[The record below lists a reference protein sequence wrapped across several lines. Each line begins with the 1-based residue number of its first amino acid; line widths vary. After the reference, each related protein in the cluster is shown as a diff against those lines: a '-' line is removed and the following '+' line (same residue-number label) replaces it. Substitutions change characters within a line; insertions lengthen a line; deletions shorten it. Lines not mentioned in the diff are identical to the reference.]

1 MNKYIAV
8 EIGGTKQ
15 QIAIGTADGKI
26 ISSECVV
33 LTPGFTAKDILLWIE
48 DKIKVILESEKID
61 GIGVGFGGP
70 LETATGKVLC
80 SLQIDGWE
88 NFELK
93 SWFEDKFKIKTTV
106 INDTVAGGIGEL
118 FCGAGKGS
126 DRLFYTNIGTGIGGG
141 LYFDGN
147 YFDGSGYG
155 AAYLGNTL
163 VPDLTSGKPG
173 EMTRLELICSGKSIE
188 NRLNSN
194 DYASKS
200 VFLSAMNGRI
210 NCRMLAEGVR
220 YGDLFCNEELDRI
233 AKTFSIGLVNVL
245 AITGV
250 TRIVIGGGVA
260 KMGNILFSRIQK
272 FTDLYAF
279 TANKNRYVIVG
290 SMLLDGAV
298 PTGSLIAASGKINIR
313 R

>member
-1 MNKYIAV
+1 MNKHIAV

-15 QIAIGTADGKI
+15 QIAIGTADGNI
-26 ISSECVV
+26 ISSECVI
-33 LTPGFTAKDILLWIE
+33 LTTGFTANDILLWIE
-48 DKIKVILESEKID
+48 NKIKAILESEKID

-80 SLQIDGWE
+80 SLQVDGWE
-88 NFELK
+88 NFKLK

-141 LYFDGN
+141 LCFDGK

-163 VPDLTSGKPG
+163 VPDLTSQKPG
-173 EMTRLELICSGKSIE
+173 EMTRLELICSGNSIE

-194 DYASKS
+194 DYIIKS
-200 VFLSAMNGRI
+200 VFLSAMNGRK
-210 NCRMLAEGVR
+210 NCRMLAEGVK
-220 YGDLFCNEELDRI
+220 YGDVFCKEELDII
-233 AKTFSIGLVNVL
+233 AQTFSIGLANVL

-260 KMGNILFSRIQK
+260 KMGDILFSRIRE

-279 TANKNRYVIVG
+279 TANKNRYEIVG
-290 SMLLDGAV
+290 SVLMDNAV
-298 PTGSLIAASGKINIR
+298 PTGSLIAASGKINIG
-313 R
+313 